1 MKCRSRSSGS
11 ADAGVRI
18 FQYLT
23 EREVKRESAAD
34 KFMIHAIAF
43 VDDMHRQQSRERTH
57 DALKRKMLAGHV
69 AGGTVYGY
77 RTWRCS
83 APPAS
88 GPTCSA

>member
-1 MKCRSRSSGS
+1 MRACE
-11 ADAGVRI
+11 I

-23 EREVKRESAAD
+23 DREIKRENAAD

-57 DALKRKMLAGHV
+57 NALKRKMLAGHV
-69 AGGTVYGY
+69 AGGTSTGTA
-77 RTWRCS
+77 TWTCS